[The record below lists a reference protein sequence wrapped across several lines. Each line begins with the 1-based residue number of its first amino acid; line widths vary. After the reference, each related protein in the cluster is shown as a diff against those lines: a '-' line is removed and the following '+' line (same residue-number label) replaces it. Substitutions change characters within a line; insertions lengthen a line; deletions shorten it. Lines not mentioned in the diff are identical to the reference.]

1 VKERGARVTC
11 IIVTTP
17 REDGWQGRKGAL
29 ETFGSF
35 LKSMGVFG
43 FGNLA

>member
-1 VKERGARVTC
+1 MKERGARVTC
-11 IIVTTP
+11 IVTAP